1 MGEKP
6 EIPLHTK
13 WGIRVTT
20 VIIILISVMIIK
32 NCVESVFYGVSTEKE
47 MQVQYYELGYS
58 HGMQKARGL
67 DLPPEPE
74 IDNLL
79 LRKEYRKGYR
89 NGWDSVQSERKKPA
103 APEKPKKTLQ

>member
-1 MGEKP
+1 MEKKP
-6 EIPLHTK
+6 EIPPHTK

-32 NCVESVFYGVSTEKE
+32 NCVGSVFYGVSTEKE

-58 HGMQKARGL
+58 QGIQKARGL
-67 DLPPEPE
+67 DVAPEPE

-79 LRKEYRKGYR
+79 LKKNYRKGYR
-89 NGWDSVQSERKKPA
+89 NGWDSVQAERKA
-103 APEKPKKTLQ
+103 AAESSKTPGATK

>member
-1 MGEKP
+1 MENKP
-6 EIPLHTK
+6 EIPPHTK

-20 VIIILISVMIIK
+20 VIIIVISVMIIK
-32 NCVESVFYGVSTEKE
+32 NCVGSVFYGVSTEKE
-47 MQVQYYELGYS
+47 MQVQFYELGYS
-58 HGMQKARGL
+58 RGMQKARGL

-89 NGWDSVQSERKKPA
+89 NGWDSVHSERKNSA
-103 APEKPKKTLQ
+103 EPEKTNKTAE

>member
-1 MGEKP
+1 MGKKP
-6 EIPLHTK
+6 EIPAHTK

-20 VIIILISVMIIK
+20 VIIILLSVMIIK
-32 NCVESVFYGVSTEKE
+32 NCVGSVFYGVSTEKE
-47 MQVQYYELGYS
+47 MQVQFYELGYS

>member
-1 MGEKP
+1 MGKKP
-6 EIPLHTK
+6 EIPPHTK

-47 MQVQYYELGYS
+47 TQVQYYELGYS
-58 HGMQKARGL
+58 HGIQKARGL
-67 DLPPEPE
+67 DIPPEPE

-79 LRKEYRKGYR
+79 LKKEYRKGYR
-89 NGWDSVQSERKKPA
+89 NGWDSVQAEQKA
-103 APEKPKKTLQ
+103 AAGSSKIPDTTK